1 MGAPQFLRHDIGY
14 PAHPKKKTCPVL
26 GDWTDRSR
34 LGRSVQDTTIHLPCR
49 TFHHLPMP
57 QNLPSESKWGL
68 HVPEHHG
75 FGLLFPRAVTHGFS
89 PIGQGGTRGFLGT
102 EHGAGHGA
110 TSVGSRMRVVP
121 HLFGRISGRW
131 YEWHLVLTSWGKNGL
146 IWCGQ
151 LEWYLSFVVMFGCYN
166 H

>member
-1 MGAPQFLRHDIGY
+1 MGVLHNSLDMTSDIRLTQ
-14 PAHPKKKTCPVL
+14 KK
-26 GDWTDRSR
+26 SR
-34 LGRSVQDTTIHLPCR
+34 ALSLETGQTGQDCAQDTTIHSPCR
-49 TFHHLPMP
+49 TFHHFPMP
-57 QNLPSESKWGL
+57 QNLPSESTWGL

-131 YEWHLVLTSWGKNGL
+131 YEWHLVLISWGKNGL

-151 LEWYLSFVVMFGCYN
+151 LEW
-166 H
+166 